1 MKLKNIELDVVYIVL
16 IECNNLKRVDWPLA
30 LVVEVM
36 RDKEGIVQMFK

>member
-16 IECNNLKRVDWPLA
+16 IECNNLMRVDWPLA

-36 RDKEGIVQMFK
+36 HDKEGIVQLVR